1 MKISAYWKGLIAGLG
16 PVILAAQAAVDD
28 GHIDSTEWVTIAV
41 AGLVWL
47 GVIAVPNKQAN
58 G

>member
-1 MKISAYWKGLIAGLG
+1 MKISQYWKGLIAGLS

-28 GHIDSTEWVTIAV
+28 GQIDATEWVTIGV

-47 GVIAVPNKQAN
+47 GVIAVPNARR
-58 G
+58 